1 MVLTKCRATSFSDI
15 FLIDAS
21 TPDTIDIGLKNVAVT
36 KNIGNTSEDGL
47 TWLSSKPAEWLVLFD
62 NADDPKIN
70 LNSFF
75 PQCKHGNIL
84 ITSRNPG
91 LCVYA
96 GSHALISDMEEPDA
110 VDLLL
115 TSAAQE
121 FTTSN
126 KDMAVEIVKVC
137 KQLDCLH

>member
-1 MVLTKCRATSFSDI
+1 VIKAGTSWK
-15 FLIDAS
+15 DAL
-21 TPDTIDIGLKNVAVT
+21 G
-36 KNIGNTSEDGL
+36 
-47 TWLSSKPAEWLVLFD
+47 WLASKQDDWLLFFD

-75 PQCKHGNIL
+75 PKCTHGNIL

-96 GSHALISDMEEPDA
+96 GSHVSISDMEEPES
-110 VDLLL
+110 VHLLL

-121 FTTSN
+121 FTAGN
-126 KDMAVEIVKVC
+126 KDMAVKIVRVW
-137 KQLDCLH
+137 KQLDSLP

>member
-1 MVLTKCRATSFSDI
+1 MIDTS
-15 FLIDAS
+15 
-21 TPDTIDIGLKNVAVT
+21 TRDTIETGLKNIAVT
-36 KNIGNTSEDGL
+36 KAGSSSQDALG
-47 TWLSSKPAEWLVLFD
+47 WLASKQDDWLLFFD

-75 PQCKHGNIL
+75 PKCTHGNIL

-96 GSHALISDMEEPDA
+96 ESHALISDMEEPDA
-110 VDLLL
+110 VHLLL

-121 FTTSN
+121 FTEGN
-126 KDMAVEIVKVC
+126 KDMAAEIVKVW
-137 KQLDCLH
+137 KQLDSLP

>member
-1 MVLTKCRATSFSDI
+1 LLHGLGGAGKTQTALKFIEESSCFSDV
-15 FLIDAS
+15 FLIDTS
-21 TPDTIDIGLKNVAVT
+21 TRDTIETGLKNIAVT
-36 KNIGNTSEDGL
+36 GAGSSSQDALG
-47 TWLSSKPAEWLVLFD
+47 WLASKQDDWLLFFD

-75 PQCKHGNIL
+75 PKCRHGNIL

-96 GSHALISDMEEPDA
+96 GSHALISDMEVPDA
-110 VDLLL
+110 VHLLL

-121 FTTSN
+121 FTTNN
-126 KDMAVEIVKVC
+126 KDMAV
-137 KQLDCLH
+137 